1 MTTDFSI
8 GQLAQLFD
16 IPVATLRYYDEIGLL
31 TPARVNPHSHYRYY
45 GTPQFER
52 LSTIKYLRAL
62 GLPLATIA
70 DFFAARE
77 LSKLTSML
85 TTQQQQVEAQ
95 LRLLTAVQQRINTRL
110 AQIKTAQSANFDVTE
125 CVTLPERAM
134 VALRQPYRPQDDIEL
149 VIAKLRAQTGAT
161 NEIFLGKVALMLDQQ
176 AIQAGHFDRYAGIC
190 LLFEPGDTVPPHQ
203 EHLAAGSYAQR
214 IFHGTHLDAPMQ
226 YLQLLA
232 DCRAH
237 GWHVAGIAIE
247 TALIDYGITDQVA
260 QSVTQI
266 QLPIKA

>member
-85 TTQQQQVEAQ
+85 TTQQ
-95 LRLLTAVQQRINTRL
+95 
-110 AQIKTAQSANFDVTE
+110 
-125 CVTLPERAM
+125 
-134 VALRQPYRPQDDIEL
+134 
-149 VIAKLRAQTGAT
+149 
-161 NEIFLGKVALMLDQQ
+161 
-176 AIQAGHFDRYAGIC
+176 
-190 LLFEPGDTVPPHQ
+190 
-203 EHLAAGSYAQR
+203 
-214 IFHGTHLDAPMQ
+214 
-226 YLQLLA
+226 
-232 DCRAH
+232 
-237 GWHVAGIAIE
+237 
-247 TALIDYGITDQVA
+247 
-260 QSVTQI
+260 
-266 QLPIKA
+266 

>member
-77 LSKLTSML
+77 LSEPRRESRRSGVRGAAAP
-85 TTQQQQVEAQ
+85 QDE
-95 LRLLTAVQQRINTRL
+95 
-110 AQIKTAQSANFDVTE
+110 E
-125 CVTLPERAM
+125 
-134 VALRQPYRPQDDIEL
+134 PYR
-149 VIAKLRAQTGAT
+149 G
-161 NEIFLGKVALMLDQQ
+161 
-176 AIQAGHFDRYAGIC
+176 C
-190 LLFEPGDTVPPHQ
+190 
-203 EHLAAGSYAQR
+203 
-214 IFHGTHLDAPMQ
+214 
-226 YLQLLA
+226 
-232 DCRAH
+232 
-237 GWHVAGIAIE
+237 
-247 TALIDYGITDQVA
+247 
-260 QSVTQI
+260 
-266 QLPIKA
+266 